1 MYRCLKG
8 EMVKSGLS
16 IAVLAEK
23 VGVSEKTMRNKL
35 HGRTEFTWSEINK
48 IKGFVAPNM
57 LLEELFKSDDNP
69 KYKN

>member
-16 IAVLAEK
+16 ISKLAEK
-23 VGVSEKTMRNKL
+23 IGVSEKTMRNKL

-48 IKGFVAPNM
+48 IKTFVAPNM
-57 LLEELFKSDDNP
+57 LLEELFKTDND
-69 KYKN
+69 KKTA